1 MKPKPTSAAERAGP
15 RFVIVTLDNHLA
27 GAVDRARRA
36 LEIDIPG
43 LDLSFHAAAEW
54 NDPAALQRCLES
66 IARADIIVATMLFME
81 EHAQAV
87 HSAIQARR
95 DTCDAVLGCMSE
107 PNIVKLTRIGRFN
120 MDGSKRGALDFLKRL
135 RGGGKPSATGG
146 AHQLAM
152 LRRIPRI
159 LRFIPGPAQ
168 DLRAYFLT
176 LQYWLAGSE
185 ENIANLVRFLLNRYA
200 GGANLSLRG
209 KLKAPPPAE
218 YPDVGLYHPRMIG
231 RLGASVDHLPR
242 PSGGSRGTVGVLL
255 MRSYVL
261 ANNTAHYDAVIAEL
275 EARGLRTIP
284 AFASGLDSRPAV
296 EAYFKARGS
305 ATIDALVSLT
315 GFSLVGGPA
324 YNDSTSAT
332 KMLGELDVPYIAAQ
346 ALEFQTIEDW
356 ESSDRGLSPVEAT
369 MMVAIP
375 ELDGATAPIVFGG
388 RSSNA
393 LTGATR
399 DIQPHKERIARLA
412 DRVERLVRL
421 RASDR
426 ASRKVAV
433 ILFNFPPNAGATG
446 TAAFLGVYESLHRT
460 LKAMQEAGYTVEVP
474 ETVDALRQRI
484 VEGNHARFGAGANV
498 VARVDVDN
506 HIRREAHLA
515 EIEAQWGAA
524 PGRHQTDGAAL
535 FMLGERFG
543 NVLVGIQPAM
553 GYEGD
558 PMRLLFDR
566 GFTPTHAFS
575 AFYRY
580 LREDFGAD
588 VLLHFGMHGSLEF
601 MPGKQVGLSAA
612 CWPERLIGAM
622 PNVYLYAA
630 NNPSEGALAKRR
642 SAATLVSYLTP
653 SLAHAGLYRG
663 LVDLKASLDRYR
675 TSEPEDDH
683 ERGLLSEL
691 VQSQAAAIDLVKPE
705 PPWGRRARD
714 EIDKLGAA
722 ILELEYTLIPHGL
735 HVLGETPGAEERA
748 GTLSAIAESA
758 FGLRDAGEAVRVLI
772 ATESTEA
779 ALAALPAAQ
788 AQEASRAFDELARI
802 NQLLGED
809 HETPALIRA
818 LDGRFIAPVVGG
830 DLIRT
835 PAILPTGRNL
845 HGFDPYRIPSA
856 FAITEGARQSDCVL
870 ARYAADGHPF
880 PGSVAIVL
888 WGTDNLKTEGVPI
901 GQALALIG
909 AEPRFDTYGR
919 LSGANL
925 VPLQKLGRPR
935 IDVMLTVSG
944 IFRDLLPLQ
953 VRLLADAC
961 FLAATADEPEE
972 SNYLR
977 KHALAQQAASGCDI
991 ETAALRV
998 FSNAEGAYGANVGM
1012 LIDAGVWSDEDEI
1025 SQTFSRRKC
1034 FAYGRK
1040 GDCAPRLDL
1049 LESVLANV
1057 DFAYQNLD
1065 SVELGVTSIDHY
1077 FDSLGGM
1084 GRAAA
1089 RARGGRVAPIY
1100 ISDQTR
1106 GAGKVRSLSEQVAL
1120 ETRTRVLNPKWY
1132 EGMLKHGYEGV
1143 RQIEAHVTNTFG
1155 WSATTGQIDPWVY
1168 DHITRTFV
1176 LDPEMRRRLSDLN
1189 AAASTKLT
1197 NRIIEAHERGY
1208 WKPDEETLAALL
1220 EAGDEL
1226 EDRLEGVSPRIPA

>member
-1 MKPKPTSAAERAGP
+1 
-15 RFVIVTLDNHLA
+15 
-27 GAVDRARRA
+27 
-36 LEIDIPG
+36 
-43 LDLSFHAAAEW
+43 
-54 NDPAALQRCLES
+54 
-66 IARADIIVATMLFME
+66 
-81 EHAQAV
+81 
-87 HSAIQARR
+87 
-95 DTCDAVLGCMSE
+95 
-107 PNIVKLTRIGRFN
+107 
-120 MDGSKRGALDFLKRL
+120 
-135 RGGGKPSATGG
+135 
-146 AHQLAM
+146 
-152 LRRIPRI
+152 
-159 LRFIPGPAQ
+159 
-168 DLRAYFLT
+168 
-176 LQYWLAGSE
+176 
-185 ENIANLVRFLLNRYA
+185 
-200 GGANLSLRG
+200 
-209 KLKAPPPAE
+209 
-218 YPDVGLYHPRMIG
+218 
-231 RLGASVDHLPR
+231 
-242 PSGGSRGTVGVLL
+242 
-255 MRSYVL
+255 
-261 ANNTAHYDAVIAEL
+261 
-275 EARGLRTIP
+275 
-284 AFASGLDSRPAV
+284 
-296 EAYFKARGS
+296 
-305 ATIDALVSLT
+305 
-315 GFSLVGGPA
+315 
-324 YNDSTSAT
+324 
-332 KMLGELDVPYIAAQ
+332 
-346 ALEFQTIEDW
+346 
-356 ESSDRGLSPVEAT
+356 
-369 MMVAIP
+369 
-375 ELDGATAPIVFGG
+375 
-388 RSSNA
+388 
-393 LTGATR
+393 
-399 DIQPHKERIARLA
+399 
-412 DRVERLVRL
+412 
-421 RASDR
+421 
-426 ASRKVAV
+426 
-433 ILFNFPPNAGATG
+433 
-446 TAAFLGVYESLHRT
+446 
-460 LKAMQEAGYTVEVP
+460 
-474 ETVDALRQRI
+474 
-484 VEGNHARFGAGANV
+484 
-498 VARVDVDN
+498 
-506 HIRREAHLA
+506 
-515 EIEAQWGAA
+515 
-524 PGRHQTDGAAL
+524 
-535 FMLGERFG
+535 
-543 NVLVGIQPAM
+543 
-553 GYEGD
+553 
-558 PMRLLFDR
+558 
-566 GFTPTHAFS
+566 
-575 AFYRY
+575 
-580 LREDFGAD
+580 
-588 VLLHFGMHGSLEF
+588 

-675 TSEPEDDH
+675 ASEPEADH
-683 ERGLLSEL
+683 ERGLLAEL
-691 VQSQAAAIDLVKPE
+691 IQSQAAAIDLAQARAAL
-705 PPWGRRARD
+705 GRGARATKSTSSAPRSSNSNTRSSPTVCTFSARRPAPTSAPRRCRRSPRARSVFAMPAPRCARSSRPSPRRRP
-714 EIDKLGAA
+714 LQRCPLRRRRRPAR
-722 ILELEYTLIPHGL
+722 LSTNW
-735 HVLGETPGAEERA
+735 RA
-748 GTLSAIAESA
+748 STSCSA
-758 FGLRDAGEAVRVLI
+758 RTTR
-772 ATESTEA
+772 
-779 ALAALPAAQ
+779 LPA
-788 AQEASRAFDELARI
+788 LV
-802 NQLLGED
+802 
-809 HETPALIRA
+809 RA

-856 FAITEGARQSDCVL
+856 FAIAEGARQSDCVL

-880 PGSVAIVL
+880 PGSIAIVL

-919 LSGANL
+919 LSGASL

-953 VRLLADAC
+953 VRLLAEAC

-977 KHALAQQAASGCDI
+977 KHALAHQAATGCDI

-1106 GAGKVRSLSEQVAL
+1106 GAGKVRSLTEQVAL

-1168 DHITRTFV
+1168 DRITRTFV
-1176 LDPEMRRRLSDLN
+1176 LDPEMRRRLSELN
-1189 AAASTKLT
+1189 PAASTKLT

-1208 WKPDEETLAALL
+1208 WTPDEETLAALL

-1226 EDRLEGVSPRIPA
+1226 EDRLEGVSPGIAA

>member
-54 NDPAALQRCLES
+54 NDPAALQRCLAS
-66 IARADIIVATMLFME
+66 IAKADIIVATMLFME

-159 LRFIPGPAQ
+159 LKFIPGPAQ

-200 GGANLSLRG
+200 AGANLNLRG

-231 RLGASVDHLPR
+231 RLGESVDHLPR

-261 ANNTAHYDAVIAEL
+261 ANNTAHYDAVISEL

-305 ATIDALVSLT
+305 VKIDALVSLT

-324 YNDSTSAT
+324 YNDSNSAT

-346 ALEFQTIEDW
+346 ALEFQTIEEW

-412 DRVERLVRL
+412 DRVEGLVRL
-421 RASDR
+421 RAGER
-426 ASRKVAV
+426 AKRKVAIV
-433 ILFNFPPNAGATG
+433 LFNFPPNAGATG
-446 TAAFLGVYESLHRT
+446 TAAFLGVYESLHQT

-484 VEGNHARFGAGANV
+484 IEGNNARFGAGANV
-498 VARVDVDN
+498 VARVDVDD

-535 FMLGERFG
+535 FVLGERFG

-566 GFTPTHAFS
+566 GFAPTHAFS

-580 LREDFGAD
+580 LREDFDAD
-588 VLLHFGMHGSLEF
+588 VR
-601 MPGKQVGLSAA
+601 AA
-612 CWPERLIGAM
+612 FRHARIA
-622 PNVYLYAA
+622 
-630 NNPSEGALAKRR
+630 RI
-642 SAATLVSYLTP
+642 
-653 SLAHAGLYRG
+653 HAG
-663 LVDLKASLDRYR
+663 
-675 TSEPEDDH
+675 
-683 ERGLLSEL
+683 
-691 VQSQAAAIDLVKPE
+691 QA
-705 PPWGRRARD
+705 GR
-714 EIDKLGAA
+714 
-722 ILELEYTLIPHGL
+722 
-735 HVLGETPGAEERA
+735 
-748 GTLSAIAESA
+748 A
-758 FGLRDAGEAVRVLI
+758 FGRLLARAPDRRHAQRLSLCREQSVRGRAGEAQVGRD
-772 ATESTEA
+772 
-779 ALAALPAAQ
+779 P
-788 AQEASRAFDELARI
+788 R
-802 NQLLGED
+802 QL
-809 HETPALIRA
+809 
-818 LDGRFIAPVVGG
+818 
-830 DLIRT
+830 
-835 PAILPTGRNL
+835 
-845 HGFDPYRIPSA
+845 S
-856 FAITEGARQSDCVL
+856 
-870 ARYAADGHPF
+870 
-880 PGSVAIVL
+880 
-888 WGTDNLKTEGVPI
+888 
-901 GQALALIG
+901 
-909 AEPRFDTYGR
+909 
-919 LSGANL
+919 
-925 VPLQKLGRPR
+925 
-935 IDVMLTVSG
+935 
-944 IFRDLLPLQ
+944 
-953 VRLLADAC
+953 
-961 FLAATADEPEE
+961 
-972 SNYLR
+972 
-977 KHALAQQAASGCDI
+977 HA
-991 ETAALRV
+991 
-998 FSNAEGAYGANVGM
+998 
-1012 LIDAGVWSDEDEI
+1012 
-1025 SQTFSRRKC
+1025 
-1034 FAYGRK
+1034 
-1040 GDCAPRLDL
+1040 
-1049 LESVLANV
+1049 
-1057 DFAYQNLD
+1057 
-1065 SVELGVTSIDHY
+1065 
-1077 FDSLGGM
+1077 
-1084 GRAAA
+1084 
-1089 RARGGRVAPIY
+1089 
-1100 ISDQTR
+1100 
-1106 GAGKVRSLSEQVAL
+1106 
-1120 ETRTRVLNPKWY
+1120 
-1132 EGMLKHGYEGV
+1132 
-1143 RQIEAHVTNTFG
+1143 
-1155 WSATTGQIDPWVY
+1155 
-1168 DHITRTFV
+1168 
-1176 LDPEMRRRLSDLN
+1176 
-1189 AAASTKLT
+1189 
-1197 NRIIEAHERGY
+1197 
-1208 WKPDEETLAALL
+1208 
-1220 EAGDEL
+1220 
-1226 EDRLEGVSPRIPA
+1226 

>member
-1 MKPKPTSAAERAGP
+1 M
-15 RFVIVTLDNHLA
+15 
-27 GAVDRARRA
+27 
-36 LEIDIPG
+36 
-43 LDLSFHAAAEW
+43 
-54 NDPAALQRCLES
+54 
-66 IARADIIVATMLFME
+66 
-81 EHAQAV
+81 
-87 HSAIQARR
+87 
-95 DTCDAVLGCMSE
+95 
-107 PNIVKLTRIGRFN
+107 
-120 MDGSKRGALDFLKRL
+120 
-135 RGGGKPSATGG
+135 
-146 AHQLAM
+146 
-152 LRRIPRI
+152 
-159 LRFIPGPAQ
+159 
-168 DLRAYFLT
+168 
-176 LQYWLAGSE
+176 
-185 ENIANLVRFLLNRYA
+185 
-200 GGANLSLRG
+200 
-209 KLKAPPPAE
+209 
-218 YPDVGLYHPRMIG
+218 
-231 RLGASVDHLPR
+231 
-242 PSGGSRGTVGVLL
+242 
-255 MRSYVL
+255 
-261 ANNTAHYDAVIAEL
+261 
-275 EARGLRTIP
+275 
-284 AFASGLDSRPAV
+284 
-296 EAYFKARGS
+296 
-305 ATIDALVSLT
+305 
-315 GFSLVGGPA
+315 
-324 YNDSTSAT
+324 
-332 KMLGELDVPYIAAQ
+332 
-346 ALEFQTIEDW
+346 
-356 ESSDRGLSPVEAT
+356 
-369 MMVAIP
+369 
-375 ELDGATAPIVFGG
+375 
-388 RSSNA
+388 
-393 LTGATR
+393 
-399 DIQPHKERIARLA
+399 
-412 DRVERLVRL
+412 
-421 RASDR
+421 
-426 ASRKVAV
+426 
-433 ILFNFPPNAGATG
+433 
-446 TAAFLGVYESLHRT
+446 
-460 LKAMQEAGYTVEVP
+460 
-474 ETVDALRQRI
+474 
-484 VEGNHARFGAGANV
+484 
-498 VARVDVDN
+498 
-506 HIRREAHLA
+506 
-515 EIEAQWGAA
+515 
-524 PGRHQTDGAAL
+524 
-535 FMLGERFG
+535 
-543 NVLVGIQPAM
+543 
-553 GYEGD
+553 
-558 PMRLLFDR
+558 
-566 GFTPTHAFS
+566 
-575 AFYRY
+575 
-580 LREDFGAD
+580 
-588 VLLHFGMHGSLEF
+588 
-601 MPGKQVGLSAA
+601 
-612 CWPERLIGAM
+612 
-622 PNVYLYAA
+622 
-630 NNPSEGALAKRR
+630 
-642 SAATLVSYLTP
+642 
-653 SLAHAGLYRG
+653 
-663 LVDLKASLDRYR
+663 
-675 TSEPEDDH
+675 
-683 ERGLLSEL
+683 
-691 VQSQAAAIDLVKPE
+691 
-705 PPWGRRARD
+705 
-714 EIDKLGAA
+714 
-722 ILELEYTLIPHGL
+722 
-735 HVLGETPGAEERA
+735 
-748 GTLSAIAESA
+748 SAIAESA
-758 FGLRDAGEAVRVLI
+758 FGLRDAGAAVRVII

-788 AQEASRAFDELARI
+788 AQEASKAFDELARI

-818 LDGRFIAPVVGG
+818 LDGRFIAPVIGG

-919 LSGANL
+919 LSGASL

-1106 GAGKVRSLSEQVAL
+1106 GAGKVRSLTEQVAL

-1168 DHITRTFV
+1168 DRITRTFV

-1220 EAGDEL
+1220 EAGDEM
-1226 EDRLEGVSPRIPA
+1226 EDRLEGVSPGIAA

>member
-1 MKPKPTSAAERAGP
+1 M
-15 RFVIVTLDNHLA
+15 
-27 GAVDRARRA
+27 
-36 LEIDIPG
+36 
-43 LDLSFHAAAEW
+43 
-54 NDPAALQRCLES
+54 QRCPL
-66 IARADIIVATMLFME
+66 
-81 EHAQAV
+81 AQ
-87 HSAIQARR
+87 
-95 DTCDAVLGCMSE
+95 
-107 PNIVKLTRIGRFN
+107 
-120 MDGSKRGALDFLKRL
+120 
-135 RGGGKPSATGG
+135 
-146 AHQLAM
+146 
-152 LRRIPRI
+152 
-159 LRFIPGPAQ
+159 
-168 DLRAYFLT
+168 
-176 LQYWLAGSE
+176 
-185 ENIANLVRFLLNRYA
+185 
-200 GGANLSLRG
+200 
-209 KLKAPPPAE
+209 
-218 YPDVGLYHPRMIG
+218 
-231 RLGASVDHLPR
+231 
-242 PSGGSRGTVGVLL
+242 
-255 MRSYVL
+255 
-261 ANNTAHYDAVIAEL
+261 
-275 EARGLRTIP
+275 
-284 AFASGLDSRPAV
+284 
-296 EAYFKARGS
+296 
-305 ATIDALVSLT
+305 
-315 GFSLVGGPA
+315 
-324 YNDSTSAT
+324 
-332 KMLGELDVPYIAAQ
+332 
-346 ALEFQTIEDW
+346 
-356 ESSDRGLSPVEAT
+356 
-369 MMVAIP
+369 
-375 ELDGATAPIVFGG
+375 
-388 RSSNA
+388 
-393 LTGATR
+393 
-399 DIQPHKERIARLA
+399 
-412 DRVERLVRL
+412 
-421 RASDR
+421 
-426 ASRKVAV
+426 
-433 ILFNFPPNAGATG
+433 
-446 TAAFLGVYESLHRT
+446 
-460 LKAMQEAGYTVEVP
+460 MQEA
-474 ETVDALRQRI
+474 R
-484 VEGNHARFGAGANV
+484 
-498 VARVDVDN
+498 
-506 HIRREAHLA
+506 
-515 EIEAQWGAA
+515 
-524 PGRHQTDGAAL
+524 
-535 FMLGERFG
+535 
-543 NVLVGIQPAM
+543 
-553 GYEGD
+553 
-558 PMRLLFDR
+558 
-566 GFTPTHAFS
+566 
-575 AFYRY
+575 
-580 LREDFGAD
+580 
-588 VLLHFGMHGSLEF
+588 
-601 MPGKQVGLSAA
+601 K
-612 CWPERLIGAM
+612 
-622 PNVYLYAA
+622 
-630 NNPSEGALAKRR
+630 
-642 SAATLVSYLTP
+642 
-653 SLAHAGLYRG
+653 
-663 LVDLKASLDRYR
+663 
-675 TSEPEDDH
+675 
-683 ERGLLSEL
+683 
-691 VQSQAAAIDLVKPE
+691 
-705 PPWGRRARD
+705 
-714 EIDKLGAA
+714 
-722 ILELEYTLIPHGL
+722 
-735 HVLGETPGAEERA
+735 
-748 GTLSAIAESA
+748 
-758 FGLRDAGEAVRVLI
+758 
-772 ATESTEA
+772 
-779 ALAALPAAQ
+779 
-788 AQEASRAFDELARI
+788 AFDELARI

-919 LSGANL
+919 LSGASL

-977 KHALAQQAASGCDI
+977 KHALAHQAASGCDI

-1034 FAYGRK
+1034 FAYDRK

-1106 GAGKVRSLSEQVAL
+1106 GAGKVRSLTEQVAL

-1168 DHITRTFV
+1168 DRITRTFV